1 MHSNIPILD
10 VEFTADLTTTTSCIQ
25 SAGSNRICQNTPSA
39 APQTRARRAR
49 RHLNWPLSVSLLA
62 VGVATQLM
70 AEVPIQARVVI
81 DQIIGSQGIYISE
94 EGVYKVVLPE
104 PKTTVVQDYQT
115 LSPNFGLNSWVSLTS
130 AVHHEAFLSGQL
142 LLLEDEVNP
151 VMTAVLNS
159 GLEINGL
166 ADSTTF
172 DGPRLKTLDV
182 IGVGTYQSLASAFRK
197 ALDEIRRTR
206 VDAIREP
213 KVVPPGLSLDSSI
226 NPHPLDDVLSM
237 RGSVSGGVYSAA
249 IGRRALSHGETIGR
263 EMGVTS
269 WVSVSGTDDR
279 AFAQGE
285 FVATSDELQ
294 NLLRALRTKN
304 IKIVSIRNHMVGEH
318 PQLLYVRFWDQGR
331 AIDIVTALRYALN
344 VQVGV
349 TAAPSFVREF

>member
-1 MHSNIPILD
+1 MYLKTSLL
-10 VEFTADLTTTTSCIQ
+10 VAAVTGKMTRTRTTCIQ
-25 SAGSNRICQNTPSA
+25 SFSSTWMFQSVQSLPPKTGRYGLLEHFKWVVT
-39 APQTRARRAR
+39 
-49 RHLNWPLSVSLLA
+49 VSLLA
-62 VGVATQLM
+62 IATASLSM
-70 AEVPIQARVVI
+70 AEVPKQARAAI
-81 DQIIGSQGIYISE
+81 DRAIGSPGTYHPE
-94 EGVYKVVLPE
+94 EGVYKIVLPQPEATVVL
-104 PKTTVVQDYQT
+104 DYQT

-142 LLLEDEVNP
+142 LLLEGEVNP

-182 IGVGTYQSLASAFRK
+182 TGVGTYQSLASAFRK

-269 WVSVSGTDDR
+269 WVSLSGTDDR

-294 NLLRALRTKN
+294 NL
-304 IKIVSIRNHMVGEH
+304 
-318 PQLLYVRFWDQGR
+318 
-331 AIDIVTALRYALN
+331 
-344 VQVGV
+344 
-349 TAAPSFVREF
+349 